1 MYDINNPG
9 AVFGYILERSHTP
22 KFVQIKKNPFDKI
35 PAMVP
40 VVAFVLDELL
50 GIEKYRITKAGRRNP
65 VQVKIKILVLPI
77 IKSEKSM
84 MAKMSQ
90 KLFFL
95 PT

>member
-1 MYDINNPG
+1 
-9 AVFGYILERSHTP
+9 
-22 KFVQIKKNPFDKI
+22 
-35 PAMVP
+35 MVP

-65 VQVKIKILVLPI
+65 VQVKIKILVFPI

-90 KLFFL
+90 KLYFL